1 MIQLK
6 MTRLTLNITTY
17 MNHHPIGCSP
27 IIFSEQS
34 GGVWRVTSLSEIVNP
49 KAAERLECRLL
60 RSITKL

>member
-1 MIQLK
+1 
-6 MTRLTLNITTY
+6 